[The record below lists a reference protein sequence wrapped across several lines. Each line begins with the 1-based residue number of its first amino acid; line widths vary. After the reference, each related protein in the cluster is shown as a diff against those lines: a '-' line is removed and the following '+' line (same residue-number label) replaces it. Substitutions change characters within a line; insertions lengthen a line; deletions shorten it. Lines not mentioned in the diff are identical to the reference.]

1 MTFDNTDDN
10 NISSLNI
17 YPNPSRGKLY
27 IEFDIFED
35 DDFKISIIDAVGNAI
50 LIEEKQNYIKK
61 FGKNAEDTGSSE
73 AQIAILT
80 HRIRELTDHV
90 KTHKKDHHTRRGLV
104 QLVSKRKRLLK
115 YLMRSNAES
124 YVNLIKELSI
134 RG

>member
-1 MTFDNTDDN
+1 MPIT
-10 NISSLNI
+10 
-17 YPNPSRGKLY
+17 
-27 IEFDIFED
+27 
-35 DDFKISIIDAVGNAI
+35 
-50 LIEEKQNYIKK
+50 IEEKQKYIKK

-73 AQIAILT
+73 VQIAILT

-134 RG
+134 RGQTKTIHTIKKKENANKRKDNRGKNNAIGDGQSSSTK